1 MSCKD
6 ELGLWGISFGHKDA
20 FFEGG
25 VRLLLHHACAKLSFP
40 IVHQE
45 PERGHQT
52 NLIVI
57 FNNNTTV
64 ISATKSGMVACTI
77 ALHNRMQRAQGFVA
91 SLLFCVTNSVVF
103 FFFFTCTH

>member
-6 ELGLWGISFGHKDA
+6 ELGPWGISFGHKDA

-25 VRLLLHHACAKLSFP
+25 VRLLLHHTCAKLSVP

-57 FNNNTTV
+57 FNHNTTV
-64 ISATKSGMVACTI
+64 ISATKSGMVGIKLYIVYCMYYCS
-77 ALHNRMQRAQGFVA
+77 LQGK
-91 SLLFCVTNSVVF
+91 STRFCGFSSVL
-103 FFFFTCTH
+103 CD